1 MFLKFKETIEEE
13 EEDCQKKWENNKSI
27 EINWNQQQQK

>member
-13 EEDCQKKWENNKSI
+13 DCLKKWENNKSI